1 MFSSV
6 SKAANKAV
14 NSSTQRLQAEEN
26 AAAQAASMERR
37 VAFRP
42 PPIGESRTT
51 TITHDSG
58 TNADTYM
65 RLNVG
70 GKSYYVRAELYTS
83 EWTRMHELLD
93 SSHEER
99 LKMVDGFDSKT
110 GEYYLERNT
119 KLTDHVMDFFV
130 TGSLHKPQNVC
141 VERFKEEL
149 EYWKIKSDQ
158 LSSCCQIP
166 NEHHHHSRKLSH
178 GTSFNEDD
186 YVADFDGAC
195 FAGPRL
201 AMWRFLED
209 PQSSIFAAIFALLSV
224 FFVFASVV
232 GLILGSMPEFQAD
245 SSNAAA
251 YHVMHVKSR
260 PNDLGNKFGN
270 NDEVAPNEL
279 LKDFVY
285 KPTDS
290 PNLPL
295 TILEYICIGW
305 FTFEYL
311 IRFLIYPR
319 KRQFVKKT
327 LNIIDL
333 STILPFYLEI
343 CLPLFGVESRLKEFT
358 GAMLVVRV
366 LRVLRMA
373 RVFKLARY
381 STSLQTFG
389 HTLQSSITEL
399 SMLSMFLITGIVFFS
414 TIMYYL
420 EKDEPHTDFYSIP
433 AGCWWCVVT
442 MATVGYGD
450 AKPVTTRKNSKLQS
464 QLILQKLFFSVGKL
478 VATSTS
484 ICGIIVLAFP
494 ISMIVEKFA
503 TAQQRAIE
511 DQQIQQAQMSAV
523 ANNALL
529 RRFPTRRKVRR
540 NTTVSV
546 NNI

>member
-1 MFSSV
+1 MFHSV
-6 SKAANKAV
+6 SKAASKSCAHP
-14 NSSTQRLQAEEN
+14 SPSQRIQAEEN
-26 AAAQAASMERR
+26 AAAASNLDRR

-42 PPIGESRTT
+42 PPIGESRSNTAA
-51 TITHDSG
+51 THDSG
-58 TNADTYM
+58 TNLETYM

-70 GKSYYVRAELYTS
+70 GKSYFVRAELYTS

-93 SSHEER
+93 STHEDR
-99 LKMVDGFDSKT
+99 LKMVDGFDAKT

-158 LSSCCQIP
+158 LSTCCKLP
-166 NEHHHHSRKLSH
+166 NEHHSRQLSR

-195 FAGPRL
+195 FATGRL

-209 PQSSIFAAIFALLSV
+209 PQSSLFAAIFALLSV

-270 NDEVAPNEL
+270 DEEIAPNEL

-311 IRFLIYPR
+311 
-319 KRQFVKKT
+319 
-327 LNIIDL
+327 
-333 STILPFYLEI
+333 
-343 CLPLFGVESRLKEFT
+343 
-358 GAMLVVRV
+358 VR
-366 LRVLRMA
+366 
-373 RVFKLARY
+373 Y
-381 STSLQTFG
+381 QTFYYN
-389 HTLQSSITEL
+389 
-399 SMLSMFLITGIVFFS
+399 MFSF
-414 TIMYYL
+414 
-420 EKDEPHTDFYSIP
+420 
-433 AGCWWCVVT
+433 
-442 MATVGYGD
+442 
-450 AKPVTTRKNSKLQS
+450 
-464 QLILQKLFFSVGKL
+464 
-478 VATSTS
+478 
-484 ICGIIVLAFP
+484 
-494 ISMIVEKFA
+494 
-503 TAQQRAIE
+503 
-511 DQQIQQAQMSAV
+511 
-523 ANNALL
+523 
-529 RRFPTRRKVRR
+529 
-540 NTTVSV
+540 
-546 NNI
+546 

>member
-1 MFSSV
+1 MLSYRLKRTCASQVRTKYHQVYHRHCPNHVDFNRHLLSIEQQV
-6 SKAANKAV
+6 E
-14 NSSTQRLQAEEN
+14 RLQAEEQ
-26 AAAQAASMERR
+26 AAAAAASMSRR
-37 VAFRP
+37 VAFTP
-42 PPIGESRTT
+42 APISGPNSDLNESGA
-51 TITHDSG
+51 S
-58 TNADTYM
+58 DTYM

-70 GKSYYVRAELYTS
+70 GKSYLVRVELYTT
-83 EWTRMHELLD
+83 EWTKMHELLD
-93 SSHEER
+93 SSHEKR
-99 LKMVDGFDSKT
+99 LTMVDGFDEKT

-119 KLTDHVMDFFV
+119 KLVDHVMDFFV

-141 VERFKEEL
+141 LERFKEEL
-149 EYWKIKSDQ
+149 EFWKIGPDQ
-158 LSSCCQIP
+158 LSACCQLP
-166 NEHHHHSRKLSH
+166 NENCRKVSRGH
-178 GTSFNEDD
+178 SFNEDD
-186 YVADFDGAC
+186 FLADFDGAILC
-195 FAGPRL
+195 DARL
-201 AMWRFLED
+201 AIWKFLED
-209 PQSSIFAAIFALLSV
+209 PQSSLMAAVFALLSV

-232 GLILGSMPEFQAD
+232 GLILGSMPEFQMD

-251 YHVMHVKSR
+251 YHLMHVRSKA
-260 PNDLGNKFGN
+260 NEGNKF
-270 NDEVAPNEL
+270 DATETPIL
-279 LKDFVY
+279 PSDFVY

-295 TILEYICIGW
+295 TILEYVCISW

-311 IRFLIYPR
+311 IRFIIYPR
-319 KRQFVKKT
+319 KKQFIKKT

-333 STILPFYLEI
+333 STILPFYLEL
-343 CLPLFGVESRLKEFT
+343 CLPLFGIESRLKEFT

-389 HTLQSSITEL
+389 HTLKSSITEL

-450 AKPVTTRKNSKLQS
+450 AKPVTTL
-464 QLILQKLFFSVGKL
+464 GKL

-503 TAQQRAIE
+503 SAQQRAIE
-511 DQQIQQAQMSAV
+511 DQQMQQAQMSAV

-540 NTTVSV
+540 NAQ
-546 NNI
+546 NA